1 MVTIHEVLQ
10 KYSVGHPVFYEDQV
24 NILSAQNRRK
34 LTSAW
39 SAEARVTPGQNEKDY
54 PAGSSP
60 VQRNR
65 KSQLQ
70 RGSCK
75 NSALFISL
83 LEHLK
88 ATYRPA
94 KIITL
99 IVENDI
105 IHNSQHTLKW
115 LQQNPKFRVIYQPLY
130 SPWVNHAERLW
141 QALHD
146 TITRNYQCRS
156 IRCDSC

>member
-70 RGSCK
+70 RG
-75 NSALFISL
+75 
-83 LEHLK
+83 E
-88 ATYRPA
+88 
-94 KIITL
+94 
-99 IVENDI
+99 
-105 IHNSQHTLKW
+105 
-115 LQQNPKFRVIYQPLY
+115 LQKLGVIYQPAGTPESNIPTCENY
-130 SPWVNHAERLW
+130 HAYRRER
-141 QALHD
+141 HHP
-146 TITRNYQCRS
+146 
-156 IRCDSC
+156 